1 MKYKCK
7 KSFSIPKSDDDGFLT
22 DETVNIEP
30 GSMWEE
36 DESGFRMLGDVDH
49 IRLENTEN
57 FSWLEI
63 DRETLNEHFE
73 KCDEGMR
80 I

>member
-1 MKYKCK
+1 
-7 KSFSIPKSDDDGFLT
+7 
-22 DETVNIEP
+22 
-30 GSMWEE
+30 
-36 DESGFRMLGDVDH
+36 MLGDVDH